1 MNAADIRAA
10 IVARLNSVPQIGVVH
25 AYERYSADLAKLKA
39 FYGYNGSI
47 RGWFVRRP
55 VLAESGNLLSHTVEQ
70 TRWHIRGVMAL
81 DDAAQTELTFD
92 NLIESVRD
100 AFAQDETL
108 GGVVA
113 QCSSP
118 GNDDGESGIQLD
130 DAGPVMFGGVL
141 CHSCRL
147 GLLTVRYLERNP

>member
-1 MNAADIRAA
+1 VSVADIRAA
-10 IVARLNSVPQIGVVH
+10 IVARLNSVPNIGVVH
-25 AYERYSADLAKLKA
+25 PYERYAADVAKLKTL
-39 FYGYNGSI
+39 YGFNGSV

-55 VLAESGNLLSHTVEQ
+55 LTLEIGNIFSRTVEQ
-70 TRWHIRGVMAL
+70 IRWHIRGVMTL
-81 DDAAQTELTFD
+81 DDAAQSELVFD
-92 NLIESVRD
+92 DLIESVRN

-118 GNDDGESGIQLD
+118 GNEDGESGIQLD

-141 CHSCRL
+141 SHSCRL